1 MSIVDESNE
10 GTVTSTDF
18 STQGTAPAA
27 PPTLADSHH
36 GKPAPARHRDT
47 TNLAVTQSRVIRSE
61 WIKLRSVRSWMIMG
75 GAAAVLMIA
84 FGALAASV
92 ASGAVTPTNP
102 NGGGGAGR
110 GPFASVDPTAISLAG
125 VTLAQLI
132 IGILGVLIVSNEYA
146 NGLIRNT
153 FAAVPRRL
161 PVLWGKV
168 IVLAGSLAVLMVI
181 ASVVAFL
188 VGQLILGDGKNTS
201 LAADGVLRAVLGSGL
216 YLAGIGVFGI
226 AIGAMLR
233 NTAGAIAVV
242 VAALLIIPGLASL
255 VLPTSWSDNVLPY
268 LPGNSGT
275 AFTSVHGSA
284 TLLSPG
290 AGAAVFVAWLVVLL
304 AGAAMLIR
312 RRDA

>member
-1 MSIVDESNE
+1 MSIVDESNASPTPATTAA
-10 GTVTSTDF
+10 GKTD
-18 STQGTAPAA
+18 T
-27 PPTLADSHH
+27 
-36 GKPAPARHRDT
+36 ARHRDRS
-47 TNLAVTQSRVIRSE
+47 NLAVTQRRVIRSE
-61 WIKLRSVRSWMIMG
+61 WIKLRSVRSWIIMA
-75 GAAAVLMIA
+75 GAAAVLMVA

-102 NGGGGAGR
+102 NGGGGGR

-132 IGILGVLIVSNEYA
+132 LGILGVLIVSNEYA

-161 PVLWGKV
+161 PVLWAKV
-168 IVLAGSLAVLMVI
+168 IVLAGSLAVLMVL

-188 VGQLILGDGKNTS
+188 VGQLILGDGKNTT

-304 AGAAMLIR
+304 AGAAVLIR

>member
-1 MSIVDESNE
+1 MSVVDESNA
-10 GTVTSTDF
+10 V
-18 STQGTAPAA
+18 
-27 PPTLADSHH
+27 PT
-36 GKPAPARHRDT
+36 PAPVEAMKTDTARHRDRS
-47 TNLAVTQSRVIRSE
+47 NLAVTQRRVIRSE
-61 WIKLRSVRSWMIMG
+61 WIKLRSVRSWIIMV
-75 GAAAVLMIA
+75 GAAAALMVA

-92 ASGAVTPTNP
+92 ASGAVTPAR
-102 NGGGGAGR
+102 GGGGGGGR

-132 IGILGVLIVSNEYA
+132 IGILGVLIISNEYA
-146 NGLIRNT
+146 NGMIRNT

-161 PVLWGKV
+161 PVLWAKV

-188 VGQLILGDGKNTS
+188 VGQLILGDGKNTT

-268 LPGNSGT
+268 LPSNSGT
-275 AFTSVHGSA
+275 AFTSVNGSD
-284 TLLSPG
+284 TLLAAG
-290 AGAAVFVAWLVVLL
+290 AGALVFVAWLVVLL
-304 AGAAMLIR
+304 AGAALLVR

>member
-1 MSIVDESNE
+1 MSVVDESNAAA
-10 GTVTSTDF
+10 TP
-18 STQGTAPAA
+18 APAA
-27 PPTLADSHH
+27 VTMPEAPRHLA
-36 GKPAPARHRDT
+36 T
-47 TNLAVTQSRVIRSE
+47 LAVTQRRVIRSE
-61 WIKLRSVRSWMIMG
+61 WIKLRSVRSWIIMSA
-75 GAAAVLMIA
+75 AAAVLMVA

-102 NGGGGAGR
+102 NGGGGGGR
-110 GPFASVDPTAISLAG
+110 GPFASLDPTGISLAG
-125 VTLAQLI
+125 LTLAQLI
-132 IGILGVLIVSNEYA
+132 LGILGVLIVSNEYA
-146 NGLIRNT
+146 NGMIRNT

-161 PVLWGKV
+161 PVLWAKV
-168 IVLAGSLAVLMVI
+168 IVLAGFLAVLMVI
-181 ASVVAFL
+181 ASVAAFL
-188 VGQLILGDGKNTS
+188 VGQLILGDGKNTT

-275 AFTSVHGSA
+275 AFTSVIGRD
-284 TLLSPG
+284 TLLTPG

-304 AGAAMLIR
+304 VGAAVLIR

>member
-1 MSIVDESNE
+1 VKTE
-10 GTVTSTDF
+10 
-18 STQGTAPAA
+18 A
-27 PPTLADSHH
+27 
-36 GKPAPARHRDT
+36 ARHRSH
-47 TNLAVTQSRVIRSE
+47 LAVTQRRVIRSE
-61 WIKLRSVRSWMIMG
+61 WIKLRSVRSWIIMA
-75 GAAAVLMIA
+75 GAAAVLMVA

-92 ASGAVTPTNP
+92 ASGAVTTPAR
-102 NGGGGAGR
+102 GGGGGGR

-132 IGILGVLIVSNEYA
+132 IGILGVLIVSNEFA

-161 PVLWGKV
+161 PVLWAKV
-168 IVLAGSLAVLMVI
+168 VVLAVSLALLMVI

-188 VGQLILGDGKNTS
+188 VGQLILGDGKNTT

-226 AIGAMLR
+226 VIGAMLR
-233 NTAGAIAVV
+233 NTAGSIAVV
-242 VAALLIIPGLASL
+242 VAALLIIPGLAGL

-268 LPGNSGT
+268 LPGNAGT
-275 AFTSVHGSA
+275 AFTSVNGSD

-290 AGAAVFVAWLVVLL
+290 AGAAVFVGWLVVLL
-304 AGAAMLIR
+304 VGAAVLIR